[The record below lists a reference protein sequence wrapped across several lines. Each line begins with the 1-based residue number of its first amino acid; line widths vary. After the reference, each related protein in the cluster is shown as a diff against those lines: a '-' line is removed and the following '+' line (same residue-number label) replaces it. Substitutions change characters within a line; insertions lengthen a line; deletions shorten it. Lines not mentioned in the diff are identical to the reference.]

1 MHAPSVVTKICCAIF
16 EKQCIPSASWSTHM
30 KPEELNDFLKKRG
43 TPCVQKAV
51 QHGVQF
57 RCETGEVLTV
67 YKTGK
72 VVIGGKRTPL
82 CEELENLT
90 AGAQSV
96 AEVLGN
102 MASEDA
108 IAAVRRKVETLTER
122 FPLYAWRRPAVFAR
136 A

>member
-1 MHAPSVVTKICCAIF
+1 
-16 EKQCIPSASWSTHM
+16 M

-90 AGAQSV
+90 AGAQPV
-96 AEVLGN
+96 AKSEPAPNARGEIFIVYGHDTMREARVLHRSAWQGGLCLCTCHPRRRGFQSWGRRQEEV
-102 MASEDA
+102 
-108 IAAVRRKVETLTER
+108 
-122 FPLYAWRRPAVFAR
+122 
-136 A
+136 